1 MICWDFPHTPVCF
14 VSAETVTV
22 TVGTDA
28 ILKCSYD
35 ANYYGRLSACW
46 GKGTIPNSGCA
57 NEVLKTDGTSV
68 ISRLSER
75 YLLMGNL
82 GRGDVSLTIRHAE
95 EQDSGVYGCRVE
107 IPGWF
112 NDQKRHVTLK
122 VNAVP
127 PNQLRIE
134 AREVKERAV
143 TIRWS
148 PVFDGGRPITA
159 YRIDIKNKQTP
170 WETKK
175 TTELHDSSL
184 THVTLVDLSPS
195 KTYNLRVFAINSVG
209 MSETSNV
216 LTITTKEAAPEG
228 PPLDMQLVALSSS
241 SIKVTWKP
249 PKAELRNGVLRGYNI
264 NYREYDAVAKQFKR
278 WQYLNVAATR
288 EQEAVTLVNLK
299 PSTMYGVL
307 IQAKTIAGVGPA
319 SNAPLCSTLDEIPKT
334 TTTTT
339 VTTLPSSTAATMRI
353 HFSSVY
359 ATSAT
364 STTSTTPSTSATS
377 TTSTTPS
384 TSATSRTSTT
394 PSTSAT
400 SRTST
405 TPSSL
410 STSTTSTTPSPSTIS
425 TTFYAATVWEQS
437 TASISGVPPDPP
449 VIELKKV
456 DSNSFSL
463 FWNIGSEGDSPITG
477 YFLEY
482 KAVNASWDYTKNAV
496 DFGAHETEATIIEM
510 NPSTYNVR
518 MFAKNS
524 QATSAASNVLT
535 ITTGEAGHQTDILI
549 TSMMPYTASPLK
561 SPSHHLIGIFVAV
574 GLLVVTG
581 AILTTWQLRRLKQKK
596 GTLSIWLGNGEV
608 RYTDCE
614 SLHEL

>member
-1 MICWDFPHTPVCF
+1 MIILASKHLAVYCNLLFCFLAGF

-82 GRGDVSLTIRHAE
+82 GQGDVSLTIRHAE

-127 PNQLRIE
+127 PNPLRIE
-134 AREVKERAV
+134 AREVKERTV

-159 YRIDIKNKQTP
+159 YRVDIKNKQTP

-175 TTELHDSSL
+175 TTELHDPSL

-195 KTYNLRVFAINSVG
+195 KTYNLRMFAINSVG

-249 PKAELRNGVLRGYNI
+249 PRTELRNGVLRGYNI
-264 NYREYDAVAKQFKR
+264 NYREYDPVAKQFKR
-278 WQYLNVAATR
+278 WQYLHVAATR
-288 EQEAVTLVNLK
+288 EQETVTLANLK

-307 IQAKTIAGVGPA
+307 VQAKTIAGVGPA
-319 SNAPLCSTLDEIPKT
+319 SNAPLCSTLDET
-334 TTTTT
+334 
-339 VTTLPSSTAATMRI
+339 
-353 HFSSVY
+353 
-359 ATSAT
+359 
-364 STTSTTPSTSATS
+364 
-377 TTSTTPS
+377 
-384 TSATSRTSTT
+384 TSRTSTT

-405 TPSSL
+405 TPS
-410 STSTTSTTPSPSTIS
+410 PSTIS
-425 TTFYAATVWEQS
+425 ITFYAATDWEQS

-456 DSNSFSL
+456 DGNSFSL
-463 FWNIGSEGDSPITG
+463 FWNISSEGDSPITG

-535 ITTGEAGHQTDILI
+535 ITTGEAGHQKDILI

-581 AILTTWQLRRLKQKK
+581 AILTMWQLRRLKQKK

>member
-1 MICWDFPHTPVCF
+1 MIILASKHLAVYCNLLFCFLAGF

-35 ANYYGRLSACW
+35 AKYYGRLSACW

-82 GRGDVSLTIRHAE
+82 GQGDVSLTIRHAE

-112 NDQKRHVTLK
+112 NDQKHHVTLK

-127 PNQLRIE
+127 PNPLRIE
-134 AREVKERAV
+134 AREVKERTV

-148 PVFDGGRPITA
+148 HVFNGGRPITA
-159 YRIDIKNKQTP
+159 YRVDIKNKQTP

-175 TTELHDSSL
+175 TTELHDPSL

-216 LTITTKEAAPEG
+216 LTITAKEAAPEG

-249 PKAELRNGVLRGYNI
+249 PRTELRNGVLRGYNI
-264 NYREYDAVAKQFKR
+264 NYREYDPVAKQFKR
-278 WQYLNVAATR
+278 WQYLTVAATR
-288 EQEAVTLVNLK
+288 EQETVTLVNLK

-319 SNAPLCSTLDEIPKT
+319 SNAPLCSTLDET
-334 TTTTT
+334 
-339 VTTLPSSTAATMRI
+339 
-353 HFSSVY
+353 
-359 ATSAT
+359 T
-364 STTSTTPSTSATS
+364 STTSATPSTSATS

-384 TSATSRTSTT
+384 TSAT
-394 PSTSAT
+394 
-400 SRTST
+400 
-405 TPSSL
+405 
-410 STSTTSTTPSPSTIS
+410 PSPSTIS
-425 TTFYAATVWEQS
+425 ITFYAATVWEQS

-463 FWNIGSEGDSPITG
+463 FWNISSEGDSPITG

-535 ITTGEAGHQTDILI
+535 ITTGEAGHQKDILI
-549 TSMMPYTASPLK
+549 TSMMPYTASPLN

>member
-1 MICWDFPHTPVCF
+1 MIILASKHLAVYCNLLFCFLAGF

-35 ANYYGRLSACW
+35 AKYYGRLSACW

-82 GRGDVSLTIRHAE
+82 GQGDVSLTIRHAE

-112 NDQKRHVTLK
+112 NDQKHHVTLK

-127 PNQLRIE
+127 PNPLRIE
-134 AREVKERAV
+134 AREVKERTV

-148 PVFDGGRPITA
+148 HVFNGGRPITA
-159 YRIDIKNKQTP
+159 YRVDIKNKQTP

-175 TTELHDSSL
+175 TTELHDPSL

-216 LTITTKEAAPEG
+216 LTITAKEAAPEG

-249 PKAELRNGVLRGYNI
+249 PRTELRNGVLRGYNI
-264 NYREYDAVAKQFKR
+264 NYREYDPVAKQFKR
-278 WQYLNVAATR
+278 WQYLTVAATR
-288 EQEAVTLVNLK
+288 EQETVTLVNLK

-319 SNAPLCSTLDEIPKT
+319 SNAPLCSTLDET
-334 TTTTT
+334 
-339 VTTLPSSTAATMRI
+339 
-353 HFSSVY
+353 
-359 ATSAT
+359 T

-384 TSATSRTSTT
+384 TSATST
-394 PSTSAT
+394 TSA
-400 SRTST
+400 
-405 TPSSL
+405 
-410 STSTTSTTPSPSTIS
+410 TPSPSTIS
-425 TTFYAATVWEQS
+425 ITFYAATVWEQS

-463 FWNIGSEGDSPITG
+463 FWNISSEGDSPITG

-535 ITTGEAGHQTDILI
+535 ITTGEAGHQKDILI
-549 TSMMPYTASPLK
+549 TSMMPYTASPLN

>member
-1 MICWDFPHTPVCF
+1 MIILASKHLAVYCNLLFCFLAGF

-82 GRGDVSLTIRHAE
+82 GQGDVSLTIRHAE

-112 NDQKRHVTLK
+112 NDQKHHVTLK

-127 PNQLRIE
+127 PNPLRIE
-134 AREVKERAV
+134 AREVKERTV

-159 YRIDIKNKQTP
+159 YRVDIKNKQTP

-175 TTELHDSSL
+175 TTELHDPSL

-216 LTITTKEAAPEG
+216 LTITAKEAAPEG

-249 PKAELRNGVLRGYNI
+249 PRAELRNGVLRGYNI
-264 NYREYDAVAKQFKR
+264 NYREFDPVAKQFKR
-278 WQYLNVAATR
+278 WQYLTVAATR
-288 EQEAVTLVNLK
+288 EQETVTLVNLK

-319 SNAPLCSTLDEIPKT
+319 SNAPLCSTLDEIYATSATST
-334 TTTTT
+334 TSAA
-339 VTTLPSSTAATMRI
+339 PS
-353 HFSSVY
+353 
-359 ATSAT
+359 TSAT

-384 TSATSRTSTT
+384 TSATS
-394 PSTSAT
+394 
-400 SRTST
+400 
-405 TPSSL
+405 
-410 STSTTSTTPSPSTIS
+410 TTSTTPSPSAIS
-425 TTFYAATVWEQS
+425 ITFYAATVWEQS

-456 DSNSFSL
+456 DGNSFSL
-463 FWNIGSEGDSPITG
+463 FWDISSEGDSPITG

-535 ITTGEAGHQTDILI
+535 ITTGEAGHQKDILI
-549 TSMMPYTASPLK
+549 TSMMPYTASPLN

>member
-1 MICWDFPHTPVCF
+1 MIILASKHLAVYCNLLFCFLAGF

-82 GRGDVSLTIRHAE
+82 GQGDVSLTIRHAE

-112 NDQKRHVTLK
+112 NDQKHHVTLK

-127 PNQLRIE
+127 PNPLRIE
-134 AREVKERAV
+134 AREVKERTV

-159 YRIDIKNKQTP
+159 YRVDIKNKQTP

-175 TTELHDSSL
+175 TTELHDPSL

-216 LTITTKEAAPEG
+216 LTITAKEAAPEG

-249 PKAELRNGVLRGYNI
+249 PRAELRNGVLRGYNI
-264 NYREYDAVAKQFKR
+264 NYREFDPVAKQFKR
-278 WQYLNVAATR
+278 WQYLTVAATR
-288 EQEAVTLVNLK
+288 EQETVTLVNLK

-319 SNAPLCSTLDEIPKT
+319 SNAPLCSTLDET
-334 TTTTT
+334 A
-339 VTTLPSSTAATMRI
+339 PS
-353 HFSSVY
+353 
-359 ATSAT
+359 TSAT

-384 TSATSRTSTT
+384 TSATS
-394 PSTSAT
+394 
-400 SRTST
+400 
-405 TPSSL
+405 
-410 STSTTSTTPSPSTIS
+410 TTSTTPSPSAIS
-425 TTFYAATVWEQS
+425 ITFYAATVWEQS

-456 DSNSFSL
+456 DGNSFSL
-463 FWNIGSEGDSPITG
+463 FWDISSEGDSPITG

-535 ITTGEAGHQTDILI
+535 ITTGEAGHQKDILI
-549 TSMMPYTASPLK
+549 TSMMPYTASPLN

>member
-1 MICWDFPHTPVCF
+1 MIILASKHLAVYCNLLFCFLAGF

-82 GRGDVSLTIRHAE
+82 GQGDVSLTIRHAE

-112 NDQKRHVTLK
+112 NDQKHHVTLK

-127 PNQLRIE
+127 PNPLRIE
-134 AREVKERAV
+134 AREVKERTV

-159 YRIDIKNKQTP
+159 YRVDIKNKQTP

-175 TTELHDSSL
+175 TTELHDPSL

-216 LTITTKEAAPEG
+216 LTITAKEAAPEG

-249 PKAELRNGVLRGYNI
+249 PRAELRNGVLRGYNI
-264 NYREYDAVAKQFKR
+264 NYREFDPVAKQFKR
-278 WQYLNVAATR
+278 WQYLTVAATR
-288 EQEAVTLVNLK
+288 EQETVTLVNLK

-339 VTTLPSSTAATMRI
+339 VTTLPSSTAATMRL

-359 ATSAT
+359 ATSATSTTSAAPSTSAT

-384 TSATSRTSTT
+384 TSATS
-394 PSTSAT
+394 
-400 SRTST
+400 
-405 TPSSL
+405 
-410 STSTTSTTPSPSTIS
+410 TTSTTPSPSAIS
-425 TTFYAATVWEQS
+425 ITFYAATVWEQS

-456 DSNSFSL
+456 DGNSFSL
-463 FWNIGSEGDSPITG
+463 FWDISSEGDSPITG

-535 ITTGEAGHQTDILI
+535 ITTGEAGHQKDILI
-549 TSMMPYTASPLK
+549 TSMMPYTASPLN

>member
-1 MICWDFPHTPVCF
+1 
-14 VSAETVTV
+14 
-22 TVGTDA
+22 
-28 ILKCSYD
+28 
-35 ANYYGRLSACW
+35 
-46 GKGTIPNSGCA
+46 
-57 NEVLKTDGTSV
+57 
-68 ISRLSER
+68 
-75 YLLMGNL
+75 MGNL
-82 GRGDVSLTIRHAE
+82 GRGDVSLTIRQVE

-127 PNQLRIE
+127 PNPLRIE
-134 AREVKERAV
+134 AREVKERTV

-195 KTYNLRVFAINSVG
+195 KTYNLRVFAINSMG

-288 EQEAVTLVNLK
+288 EQETVTLVNLK

-319 SNAPLCSTLDEIPKT
+319 SNAPLCSTLDET
-334 TTTTT
+334 
-339 VTTLPSSTAATMRI
+339 
-353 HFSSVY
+353 
-359 ATSAT
+359 TSA
-364 STTSTTPSTSATS
+364 
-377 TTSTTPS
+377 TPS

-394 PSTSAT
+394 PSSLSTSTTSTTPSPSAT

-437 TASISGVPPDPP
+437 TASISGVPPNPP

-456 DSNSFSL
+456 DGNSFSL

-561 SPSHHLIGIFVAV
+561 SPSPHLIGIFVAV